1 MRIATI
7 SSFSSNAKNIMLDFY
22 KTHGNEHDHYGHFLS
37 AVMSAAALDG
47 IVRGVFSQNDWA
59 VDPKIDTAA
68 YYAADENEHSDFFD
82 NFRAELI
89 QAITKMGHSEA
100 EFVANEIISNM
111 KSILKFLAHEAKN
124 GKYI

>member
-7 SSFSSNAKNIMLDFY
+7 SSFASNAKDIMLDFY
-22 KTHGNEHDHYGHFLS
+22 KNHGKQHDHYGHFLS
-37 AVMSAAALDG
+37 AVMSAAELDG
-47 IVRGVFSQNDWA
+47 IVIGVFSQNDWA

-68 YYAADENEHSDFFD
+68 YYSADKNEYSDFFD

-89 QAITKMGHSEA
+89 QALTEMHHSAA
-100 EFVANEIISNM
+100 EIIAGEIISNM

>member
-22 KTHGNEHDHYGHFLS
+22 KNHGTDHDHYGHFLS

-68 YYAADENEHSDFFD
+68 YYAADENEYSDFFD

-89 QAITKMGHSEA
+89 QALTEMHQSAA
-100 EFVANEIISNM
+100 EIIAGEIISNM